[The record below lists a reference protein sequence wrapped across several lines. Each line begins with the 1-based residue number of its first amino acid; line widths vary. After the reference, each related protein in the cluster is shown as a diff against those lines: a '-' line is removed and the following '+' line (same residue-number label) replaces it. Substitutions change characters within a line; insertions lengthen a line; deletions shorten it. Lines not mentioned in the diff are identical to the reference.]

1 MDSLVCYLSSKLL
14 TTASIWSRFM
24 HVSHRLTP
32 LGTLTLYCNF
42 FRALMSLT
50 PVYQWQRS
58 LSFFPGSL
66 VTIFFFEL
74 CHYPAISIYGM
85 VCMVKRWPRNF
96 CYFFL
101 VWLVQKKLLLGVD
114 EKSKSI
120 MFGELFPRDFF
131 YRWSLT
137 KTTNKLSQLTVAK
150 CGKLLKR

>member
-58 LSFFPGSL
+58 LSFLPGSL
-66 VTIFFFEL
+66 VTIFFFEVFAIIL
-74 CHYPAISIYGM
+74 QYPFRVWY
-85 VCMVKRWPRNF
+85 
-96 CYFFL
+96 
-101 VWLVQKKLLLGVD
+101 VWLNGGGRGTFFSGLVSAEKTAAGSGREKVRALCLENFFPEKK
-114 EKSKSI
+114 KT
-120 MFGELFPRDFF
+120 F

-150 CGKLLKR
+150 YMW